1 MEGTTCLGR
10 RQNLPEDHLIFHTLE
25 KLQTKMAE
33 RFSLNSHIVSSVI
46 YSDQHLYEIS
56 LEEWNL
62 FAGKMRARKKDMK
75 RWYGSRNFSSRNL
88 KNFLHLHNT
97 RQNIVSNILN
107 MNESVILNTWRC
119 WHTSFCLSWKSL
131 SLYTVI
137 GAHKLT
143 YVLH

>member
-62 FAGKMRARKKDMK
+62 FAGKMRARKKIWKDDMAQEISVQ
-75 RWYGSRNFSSRNL
+75 GTL
-88 KNFLHLHNT
+88 K
-97 RQNIVSNILN
+97 I
-107 MNESVILNTWRC
+107 
-119 WHTSFCLSWKSL
+119 SFIFITLDK
-131 SLYTVI
+131 I
-137 GAHKLT
+137 
-143 YVLH
+143 